1 MSEKLLNSV
10 VKNIESGIPIIFLEN
25 STFYQQILIEQI
37 YSNKLK
43 DNIYVFN
50 SFSKW
55 NYPEDNKEYG
65 SVMSLKEIAY
75 SLNKYEVGNN
85 LVIFKGFEDELSE
98 NEFIINKI
106 FSDIAQN
113 VLDSSLKNLTII
125 FIGDKYAIPNRL
137 KKYSAVVN
145 NGLPNKKE
153 ISEIAN
159 TFFKYQLGELNLSY
173 HLPEYF
179 VNSLVGLNEFEIE
192 QTLSM
197 IFYEYGMN
205 MIEGY
210 SIEIENKILNEIKNI
225 KRQFIK
231 KLGSLT
237 LIEELT
243 NFEDIGGLNNLKSY
257 IKDVGTQYKNSDLL
271 RKKSID
277 LPKGVLILG
286 KPGNGKSLL
295 AKATA
300 NEMNLPLIKFDIS
313 KILGKYVGESEKQ
326 MQSTLNV
333 IQAMSPCVLW
343 IDEIEK
349 TFAGINNE
357 NNDTMRKILGLFL
370 TWMSDDNQSVFVVA
384 TANSIDNNIPPELVR
399 KGRFDEIF
407 YVNNPSLED
416 RKKIFELHL
425 KRRKITS
432 FSKNVINDLAH
443 KSANLSGA
451 EIEYICNKTT
461 SKYYISNSLDD
472 GNNNLLDN
480 LYLNINETLSNK
492 NKIELENSLND
503 KLESIYKDNKD
514 LVDLLEK
521 NKDSKDINKQIL
533 NEQIKNIISK
543 KINETISSFSRDK
556 ENQKRYKKA

>member
-1 MSEKLLNSV
+1 
-10 VKNIESGIPIIFLEN
+10 
-25 STFYQQILIEQI
+25 
-37 YSNKLK
+37 
-43 DNIYVFN
+43 
-50 SFSKW
+50 
-55 NYPEDNKEYG
+55 
-65 SVMSLKEIAY
+65 
-75 SLNKYEVGNN
+75 
-85 LVIFKGFEDELSE
+85 
-98 NEFIINKI
+98 
-106 FSDIAQN
+106 
-113 VLDSSLKNLTII
+113 
-125 FIGDKYAIPNRL
+125 
-137 KKYSAVVN
+137 
-145 NGLPNKKE
+145 
-153 ISEIAN
+153 
-159 TFFKYQLGELNLSY
+159 
-173 HLPEYF
+173 
-179 VNSLVGLNEFEIE
+179 
-192 QTLSM
+192 
-197 IFYEYGMN
+197 
-205 MIEGY
+205 
-210 SIEIENKILNEIKNI
+210 
-225 KRQFIK
+225 
-231 KLGSLT
+231 
-237 LIEELT
+237 
-243 NFEDIGGLNNLKSY
+243 
-257 IKDVGTQYKNSDLL
+257 
-271 RKKSID
+271 
-277 LPKGVLILG
+277 
-286 KPGNGKSLL
+286 NGKSLL

-461 SKYYISNSLDD
+461 SKYYINNSLDD

-533 NEQIKNIISK
+533 NEQIKDIISK

>member
-1 MSEKLLNSV
+1 MLKILLNKV
-10 VKNIESGIPIIFLEN
+10 IKNIESGIPIIFLEN

-85 LVIFKGFEDELSE
+85 LVIFKGFEGELSE

-106 FSDIAQN
+106 LSDIAQN

-145 NGLPNKKE
+145 NDLPNKKE

-461 SKYYISNSLDD
+461 SKYYINNSLDD

-533 NEQIKNIISK
+533 NEQIKDIISK

>member
-1 MSEKLLNSV
+1 MLKILLNKV
-10 VKNIESGIPIIFLEN
+10 IKNIESGIPIIFLEN

-106 FSDIAQN
+106 LSDIAQN
-113 VLDSSLKNLTII
+113 VLDSSLKNLNII

-145 NGLPNKKE
+145 NDLPNKKE

-480 LYLNINETLSNK
+480 IYLNINETLSNK

-533 NEQIKNIISK
+533 NEQIKTIISK

>member
-1 MSEKLLNSV
+1 MLKILLNKV
-10 VKNIESGIPIIFLEN
+10 IKNIESGIPIVFLEN

-55 NYPEDNKEYG
+55 NYPEDNKEYD
-65 SVMSLKEIAY
+65 SVMSLKEIVY

-106 FSDIAQN
+106 LSDIAQN

-125 FIGDKYAIPNRL
+125 FIGDKYTIPNRL

-145 NGLPNKKE
+145 NDLPNKKE

-243 NFEDIGGLNNLKSY
+243 NFEDIGGLNNLKNY

-425 KRRKITS
+425 KRRKIMS

-533 NEQIKNIISK
+533 NEQIKDIISK

>member
-1 MSEKLLNSV
+1 MLKILLNKV
-10 VKNIESGIPIIFLEN
+10 IKNIESGIPIVFLEN

-55 NYPEDNKEYG
+55 NYPEDNKEYD
-65 SVMSLKEIAY
+65 SVMSLKEIVY

-106 FSDIAQN
+106 LSDIAQN

-125 FIGDKYAIPNRL
+125 FIGDKYTIPNRL

-145 NGLPNKKE
+145 NDLPNKKE

-243 NFEDIGGLNNLKSY
+243 NFEDIGGLNNLKNY

-425 KRRKITS
+425 KRRKIMS

-472 GNNNLLDN
+472 GNNSLLDN

-533 NEQIKNIISK
+533 NEQIKDIISK